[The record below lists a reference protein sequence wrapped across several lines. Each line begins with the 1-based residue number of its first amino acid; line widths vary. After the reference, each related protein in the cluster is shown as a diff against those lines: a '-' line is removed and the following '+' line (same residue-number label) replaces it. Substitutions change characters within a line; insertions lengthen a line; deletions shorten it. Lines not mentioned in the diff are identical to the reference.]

1 MLKLRGGQV
10 HLFGEG
16 RVCQP
21 KTYIVENGRA
31 KLRRFK
37 WGMSVLF
44 FPLSFTFDPFD
55 LNPDARPIYP
65 AVVSSWKLPVR
76 P

>member
-37 WGMSVLF
+37 WGMSVFLF
-44 FPLSFTFDPFD
+44 PSLPFPFLSPLFYF
-55 LNPDARPIYP
+55 
-65 AVVSSWKLPVR
+65 
-76 P
+76 